1 MTYLPKIFS
10 VHEQSKAASLA
21 NHEWSTIL
29 ENQNKNNY
37 ENISFARDCQHRG
50 IALPSTFLMFVPFLY
65 HLILQDATL
74 ATLLV
79 RPSGLYLEDISNET
93 MLSDKNYG
101 SVNRVYII
109 SKQDKLYTED
119 YQRWIIENNPPKEVK
134 EIEGSDHMLMLSKP
148 LELCN
153 CLLEIA
159 EKYA

>member
-1 MTYLPKIFS
+1 MSEAKLLHWQIMNGPPFWKIKTRTLTIISALPEI
-10 VHEQSKAASLA
+10 AS
-21 NHEWSTIL
+21 
-29 ENQNKNNY
+29 
-37 ENISFARDCQHRG
+37 